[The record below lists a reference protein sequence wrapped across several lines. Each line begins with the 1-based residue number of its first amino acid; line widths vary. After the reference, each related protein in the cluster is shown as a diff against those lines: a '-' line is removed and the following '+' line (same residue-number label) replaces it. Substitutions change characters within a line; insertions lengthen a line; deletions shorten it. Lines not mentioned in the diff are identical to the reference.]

1 MIALV
6 RQPGTGERDFLLL
19 AFWSTSIT
27 LDAPSFTVPTAFA
40 RFCPSGS
47 TLTPCWF
54 SRAQQH
60 TITLQRRMQIGANE
74 NSTLPWIDLIRH
86 NASST

>member
-19 AFWSTSIT
+19 AFYSTSIT
-27 LDAPSFTVPTAFA
+27 LDAPSFTVPTALA
-40 RFCPSGS
+40 RYCPSGS
-47 TLTPCWF
+47 TLTPCLF

-60 TITLQRRMQIGANE
+60 MIIIQRRMQIRANK
-74 NSTLPWIDLIRH
+74 NSTLPWVELVRH